1 MNKHLR
7 HNLRFTVEQ
16 YQEIEDYC
24 KRHNIDNKT
33 TFFKYAISQTLR
45 PDIED
50 PELVFSSLSQLH
62 NTLNKVSRQQ
72 EILFSYIGFLFR
84 NLLAYHPEIPENL
97 KAAAS
102 VSAQERFERAFKTYQ
117 ESLKQT
123 PSMFESLLADY
134 FEEA

>member
-1 MNKHLR
+1 MPQIKIRGINENQICEISEKMIDELVDAVR
-7 HNLRFTVEQ
+7 HIIAGGFSPN
-16 YQEIEDYC
+16 D
-24 KRHNIDNKT
+24 
-33 TFFKYAISQTLR
+33 IS
-45 PDIED
+45 
-50 PELVFSSLSQLH
+50 PELLNGSL
-62 NTLNKVSRQQ
+62 
-72 EILFSYIGFLFR
+72 
-84 NLLAYHPEIPENL
+84 YHPEIPENL